1 MKVLF
6 MFMFQLIVFGMLLK
20 LVVRM
25 LIPRVIRKIFVKS
38 STTLIHG
45 VFNFL
50 KSIRDDF
57 EEDDDD
63 YIEYDDCVDDD
74 KVIYLDARKK

>member
-6 MFMFQLIVFGMLLK
+6 LFMFQLIVFGMLLK

-25 LIPRVIRKIFVKS
+25 LVPRIIRKIFAKS

-45 VFNFL
+45 AFNFL

-63 YIEYDDCVDDD
+63 IEYDDFVDDD
-74 KVIYLDARKK
+74 KIIYLDAKRK